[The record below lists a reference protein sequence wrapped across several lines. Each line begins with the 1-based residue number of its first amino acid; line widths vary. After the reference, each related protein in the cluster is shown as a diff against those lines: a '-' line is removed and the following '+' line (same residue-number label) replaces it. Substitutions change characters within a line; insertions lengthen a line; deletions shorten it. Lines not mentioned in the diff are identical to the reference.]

1 MAMTSTTPEIA
12 AGGQPL
18 TKGLILLMSAASG
31 MAVANLYYNQPLLA
45 DIGRTF
51 HVSSDA
57 AGLISMFTQI
67 GYALGLFLFVPLGDI
82 RERRGLITAL
92 LAAVTVSLLG
102 VCTAQS
108 LTWIYIAS
116 LAVGITTV
124 VPQILIPLSAQM
136 ASPQERGKVIGTVM
150 SGLLLGILLARTVA
164 GLIGGAWGWR
174 TMYAIAAALML
185 GLLIVLRAKLPRSQ
199 PGMTASYTELIK
211 SIGGLIR
218 QFSTLREAALIGAA
232 MFGGFSVFWTS
243 LAFFLEGGT
252 YGYSSQV
259 AGLFGLVGVVGASG
273 APVVGRLSDRF
284 QPKVLA
290 GLLIAVTFV
299 SYLFFGFAG
308 TSLWGLIV
316 GIILLDLGVQGTQ
329 ISNQARVYALDPAAR
344 SRLNTVLMVSTFIG
358 GAIGS
363 TLGSY
368 AWHNW
373 GWTGVSWAGGSL
385 IAAACLVWGSHRL
398 RGR

>member
-1 MAMTSTTPEIA
+1 
-12 AGGQPL
+12 
-18 TKGLILLMSAASG
+18 
-31 MAVANLYYNQPLLA
+31 
-45 DIGRTF
+45 
-51 HVSSDA
+51 
-57 AGLISMFTQI
+57 
-67 GYALGLFLFVPLGDI
+67 
-82 RERRGLITAL
+82 
-92 LAAVTVSLLG
+92 

-329 ISNQARVYALDPAAR
+329 IS
-344 SRLNTVLMVSTFIG
+344 
-358 GAIGS
+358 
-363 TLGSY
+363 
-368 AWHNW
+368 
-373 GWTGVSWAGGSL
+373 
-385 IAAACLVWGSHRL
+385 
-398 RGR
+398 